1 MVSTLDVAD
10 LERRVKEVYRAV
22 AERPRERY
30 HFEVGRAL
38 AERLGYPPDLLDHVP
53 AEALES
59 FAGVGYCLDL
69 ARPAPGDRVL
79 DLGSGSGTDVF
90 AAAHLVGPTG
100 RVTGVDMSEA
110 QLAKAGR
117 LRTAA
122 HVEFLAGHIEDPP
135 VAPGTVDLVLS
146 NGVVNLSA
154 DKAAVFRAA
163 AAVLAPGGRL
173 AICDIVA
180 ERPLAE
186 HIVCDASL
194 WAACVGGAAQ
204 VDEYRT
210 LIEDAGLRIVAER
223 DNPGYAF
230 RSGAARAATATY
242 GIKSTSFLAAKPR

>member
-22 AERPRERY
+22 AERPHERY
-30 HFEVGRAL
+30 HFEVGRGL
-38 AERLGYPPDLLDHVP
+38 AQRLGYPPDLLSHVP

-69 ARPAPGDRVL
+69 GRPVPGERVL

-100 RVTGVDMSEA
+100 RVIGVDMSEE
-110 QLAKAGR
+110 QLAKARR

-122 HVEFLAGHIEDPP
+122 NVQFLAGHIEDPP
-135 VAPGTVDLVLS
+135 VPPGTIDLILS
-146 NGVVNLSA
+146 NGVINLSA

-163 AAVLAPGGRL
+163 AAVLVAGGRL

-180 ERPLAE
+180 QHPLAE

-204 VDEYRT
+204 VDEYRA

-230 RSGAARAATATY
+230 RSGSARAATVTY
-242 GIKSTSFLAAKPR
+242 GIKSTSFLAVKPR